1 MISLLKTL
9 CALPAPSGNEE
20 AVAAFIREHAALY
33 ADEIRTD
40 AIGNV
45 MVFRRGETHLPR
57 PVVLCAHMDEVGVIV
72 KSITDDGMLKFG
84 FVGGVDPRVVLGRRI
99 RFGDTV
105 GVVGIKAVHLS
116 TAADRKTM
124 PKTKDLYIDIGA
136 SSAKAAKA
144 KVALGDY
151 GVFDSAIV
159 EFGDDFL
166 QAKALDDR
174 IGCAVLLQLL
184 QNPPPVDTWFCF
196 TVQEETGLRGAASMT
211 FALRPSVACVLE
223 GTTAADLPEVKD
235 GKTVCR
241 LRGGVVI
248 PFMDHRTIYDAGLFE
263 LLRSVCNQQGIPWQ
277 TKTRVAGGTDAGRIQ
292 QSGDG
297 VRVCALAAPVRYI
310 HSPASVVV
318 KQDCLAVQRAA
329 TAFLQQLPQ
338 LERWEELDELGQKT
352 AEGEERYL

>member
-9 CALPAPSGNEE
+9 CALPAPSGCEE
-20 AVAAFIREHAALY
+20 AVADFVRAYAAPY

-45 MVFRRGETHLPR
+45 MVFRRGRTHLTR
-57 PVVLCAHMDEVGVIV
+57 PVALCSHMDEVGVIV
-72 KSITDDGMLKFG
+72 KSITEDGMLKFG
-84 FVGGVDPRVVLGRRI
+84 FVGGVDARVVLGRRI

-116 TAADRKTM
+116 TAAERKTM

-144 KVALGDY
+144 TVSLGDY

-159 EFGDDFL
+159 EFGDDL
-166 QAKALDDR
+166 QQAKALDDR
-174 IGCAVLLQLL
+174 IGCAVLLKLL
-184 QNPPPVDTWFCF
+184 ENPPPVDIWFCF
-196 TVQEETGLRGAASMT
+196 TVQEETGLRGAASMA
-211 FALRPSVACVLE
+211 FALHPSVACVIE

-248 PFMDHRTIYDAGLFE
+248 PFMDRRTIYDVGLFE
-263 LLRSVCNQQGIPWQ
+263 RLRNVCNQQGIPWQ
-277 TKTRVAGGTDAGRIQ
+277 TKTHVAGGTDAGRIQ
-292 QSGDG
+292 RSRDG
-297 VRVCALAAPVRYI
+297 VRVCAMAAPVRYI
-310 HSPASVVV
+310 HSPASVAA
-318 KQDCLAVQRAA
+318 KQDCLLVLQAA
-329 TAFLQQLPQ
+329 AAFLDQL
-338 LERWEELDELGQKT
+338 
-352 AEGEERYL
+352 AETEKGAFLYP